1 MSNFFIYYMSDN
13 VCYVYFLKGYVET
26 VWIKYIFF
34 FTATLFIIYKEI
46 FSIKISSEEHF
57 KINTTSIYISL
68 KILLFFKYKTNI
80 CQTGN

>member
-1 MSNFFIYYMSDN
+1 MSNFFVYYMSDN

-34 FTATLFIIYKEI
+34 FTATLFINK
-46 FSIKISSEEHF
+46 FSIKISSEKHF